1 MPEMNIVQTT
11 VLNALDLADRTSEGF
26 VLAITAAYMAG
37 IERGKAAAKQP
48 DPPAA

>member
-1 MPEMNIVQTT
+1 MPDMNIAQNA
-11 VLNALDLADRTSEGF
+11 VLNAFDLADQTSEGF

-37 IERGKAAAKQP
+37 IERGKAVASQS